1 MQINKI
7 TLIPN
12 NNNKNTLKNAGNN
25 NKNSKSFKGF
35 VDTLSLGV
43 ANAIENG
50 GLAVSFTLQD
60 MLGTNLPRPIM
71 GLRRNAKENKG
82 QNNFNF
88 AAKEMVREFLTGPSM
103 FLIPMGML
111 KIGKKVFGK
120 TINVPA
126 KFIKSLGEIHAKN
139 PINAAGAA
147 ISKQEFYQNTF
158 TEMIRNAKSE
168 TVASESTISKA
179 KEVSEKLVKGLF
191 ESKGAKKATMKS
203 LSEEFVQI
211 SKKHAKD
218 VVHTDF
224 TRAAVSKTASAPFKT
239 AVDHMISYADDVV
252 EKASKQTADKLPEFV
267 KK

>member
-179 KEVSEKLVKGLF
+179 KEFSEKLVKGLF
-191 ESKGAKKATMKS
+191 ESKRCCS
-203 LSEEFVQI
+203 
-211 SKKHAKD
+211 H
-218 VVHTDF
+218 
-224 TRAAVSKTASAPFKT
+224 
-239 AVDHMISYADDVV
+239 
-252 EKASKQTADKLPEFV
+252 
-267 KK
+267 